1 MNEKDRLNA
10 LEVALNNET
19 REREFY
25 LKNAKRTKN
34 ALGKKMFQQIGDDE
48 LEHYERLK
56 QLHQKWAKQE
66 KWPETVPLKVKDTI
80 VKDILLEFVKKVDK
94 TAKGDSDDL
103 EAVRTALDFEAKG
116 AKFYAELRDSVTNPK
131 EKEFFDLLSK
141 MENEHYLSLKDTEE
155 YFIDP
160 ASWYRKAEHHT
171 LDGSLRPCGKTVK
184 VIISGGKLATFLP
197 FLYFII
203 GLSGKNPAT
212 SRRRSL

>member
-1 MNEKDRLNA
+1 MINEKDRLNA

-34 ALGKKMFQQIGDDE
+34 PLGKKMFQQIGDDE

-66 KWPETVPLKVKDTI
+66 KWPETVPLKVKDTV
-80 VKDILLEFVKKVDK
+80 VKDILLDFVKKVDV

-103 EAVRTALDFEAKG
+103 EAVRAAIDFEAKG

-131 EKEFFDLLSK
+131 ERQFFDLLSK

-171 LDGSLRPCGKTVK
+171 LDG
-184 VIISGGKLATFLP
+184 A
-197 FLYFII
+197 
-203 GLSGKNPAT
+203 
-212 SRRRSL
+212 